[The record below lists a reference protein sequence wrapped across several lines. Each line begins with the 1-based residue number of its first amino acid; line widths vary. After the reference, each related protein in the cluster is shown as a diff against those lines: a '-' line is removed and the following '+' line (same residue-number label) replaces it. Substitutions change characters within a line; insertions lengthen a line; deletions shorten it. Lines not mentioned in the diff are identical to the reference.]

1 MRRQRK
7 LLRPKWT
14 PPRAAEIEP
23 GRFARFLRSI
33 GRSDIPKAHPEKF
46 NRSQEAERRRRQMAN
61 RTLRRTP

>member
-23 GRFARFLRSI
+23 GHFARFLRSI
-33 GRSDIPKAHPEKF
+33 RRSDIPKARPEKF
-46 NRSQEAERRRRQMAN
+46 NRSQEAERRRRQIAKGV
-61 RTLRRTP
+61 LKVTP

>member
-14 PPRAAEIEP
+14 PPRAAEIDP

-33 GRSDIPKAHPEKF
+33 RKSGIPKARPEKF
-46 NRSQEAERRRRQMAN
+46 DRSQEAERRRRQIAKGV
-61 RTLRRTP
+61 LKVTP